1 MIALF
6 CFVSLKSIEV
16 IAQSRVESSHR
27 MNGTLMNE
35 PTPSLFGNQYISIVI
50 VVVRC
55 LSQFFV
61 VPTIC
66 TVNGNYVLK

>member
-6 CFVSLKSIEV
+6 CFVSLKSI
-16 IAQSRVESSHR
+16 ESSHR

-35 PTPSLFGNQYISIVI
+35 PTPSLFGMQYISIVV

-61 VPTIC
+61 VC
-66 TVNGNYVLK
+66 TVKGNYVFK